1 MVAPLYTLVRQSDA
15 SRRERSPSTNALGF
29 VLSVSEG
36 RSFASQGQNER
47 PRESTDKTHAK
58 LLLNEREIYDRFI

>member
-1 MVAPLYTLVRQSDA
+1 MDAPLPTLVRQSDA
-15 SRRERSPSTNALGF
+15 SRRE
-29 VLSVSEG
+29 

-58 LLLNEREIYDRFI
+58 RLYPAGRSYHITNFFADFMLQ